1 MMRVVLFQFL
11 LIYILVMQF
20 LLALSE
26 QFGDS
31 YLTHIMLP
39 VFLVAVGDNGDL
51 TFFPSSIQSRIKGNG
66 S

>member
-1 MMRVVLFQFL
+1 MMRVVLFHFL

-26 QFGDS
+26 RFGDS

-39 VFLVAVGDNGDL
+39 VFLIAVGDNADL
-51 TFFPSSIQSRIKGNG
+51 TFFPSGIQSRIKGNG

>member
-1 MMRVVLFQFL
+1 MRVVLFQSL
-11 LIYILVMQF
+11 LTYILVMQF

-39 VFLVAVGDNGDL
+39 VFLVAVGDNADL